1 MWTFISALNI
11 QQNVVFVAIHLLV
24 EVNVDYSEG
33 VYVCDITTSDTNQNN
48 KPMSHWQN
56 AWTTYIKEH
65 NRGWVSRN
73 LYPDDKYF
81 VPRYGTHYKA
91 L

>member
-48 KPMSHWQN
+48 KTNVTLTKRMDNIYQ
-56 AWTTYIKEH
+56 
-65 NRGWVSRN
+65 
-73 LYPDDKYF
+73 
-81 VPRYGTHYKA
+81 GTQ
-91 L
+91 